1 MTVGSALSG
10 DINSDEVLNVLDLV
24 MLVNFVLGDS
34 TPTNSELN
42 VSDLNNDG
50 TLNVLDIVTLVNLI
64 LDN

>member
-1 MTVGSALSG
+1 
-10 DINSDEVLNVLDLV
+10 

-34 TPTNSELN
+34 IPTNSEFN